1 MHHIKKKG
9 FTLVELIVV
18 ITILAILWTIAF
30 ISLQWYSENARDT
43 KRVADVNNIKKAL
56 EFFVLNSEIYPMPD
70 EVWAASYSWA
80 EIYYQWRLWDNVT
93 QNLSRNLKE
102 TPRDPVTEEA
112 YIYSVTEDQQQY
124 EITVVYESSVAHS
137 SFLQT
142 YADLSEW
149 IVAIT
154 WNYNGLYVQ
163 TDDYAVPLPSITTS
177 DTLPITLTSDT
188 VKSQMTS
195 WWTNRPSVWWAP
207 SQTWALDIS
216 LSVYEWKV
224 DVTSSNTEKKAFI
237 QAIQWA
243 YAGSSLAQWWSIY
256 EEIVSKTSDAD
267 MVAFANGA
275 IASTDWEAAPEV
287 QQCPE
292 WKVLSWEVC
301 IVNLATFWAGGSDTL
316 PLNVDNGSTIVIDT
330 SITSSNKASFSC
342 LLWYESDTTSPKYW
356 FEWSGESVNV
366 KTEWGCIVRDYSS
379 SFAGISDLAAD
390 LSIVIYNSSYSNSSN
405 MSLLPCDTDLSSASG
420 NGGYY
425 FNTTTGDITVVA
437 GGGCLAIVTTITDI
451 AGLFNTYDY
460 VDGIG
465 TDARFQLFY
474 GDLEP
479 VTSKNALFVA
489 DAYNHA
495 IRKIDMSDSN
505 YTVSTI
511 AGIGGSAGNVDGI
524 NGVSKLSYPWSIVS
538 DPSGNYLYVADAN
551 NFKIKRIDISNT
563 DYTVSTFADIG
574 SGTYPRAI
582 TIDPLGEYL
591 YVAERNGQKIDRI
604 EISSG
609 TMETI
614 AGNGTQGY
622 TAGPTTGAN
631 AQFNQ
636 PIGLAVYGDSLF
648 VTENNST
655 VLRKID
661 LSSTDY
667 TTSTIAW
674 IYGAA
679 GSLDAA
685 IGTNGKIA
693 SKGNLTMD
701 YSKWILYILGWSIAE
716 VDVTNSDYPI
726 SYLKDNGS
734 NITGAN
740 TGGRFDNTDGSLYIM
755 GASLIRRIVRE

>member
-1 MHHIKKKG
+1 
-9 FTLVELIVV
+9 
-18 ITILAILWTIAF
+18 
-30 ISLQWYSENARDT
+30 
-43 KRVADVNNIKKAL
+43 
-56 EFFVLNSEIYPMPD
+56 
-70 EVWAASYSWA
+70 
-80 EIYYQWRLWDNVT
+80 
-93 QNLSRNLKE
+93 
-102 TPRDPVTEEA
+102 
-112 YIYSVTEDQQQY
+112 
-124 EITVVYESSVAHS
+124 
-137 SFLQT
+137 
-142 YADLSEW
+142 
-149 IVAIT
+149 
-154 WNYNGLYVQ
+154 
-163 TDDYAVPLPSITTS
+163 
-177 DTLPITLTSDT
+177 
-188 VKSQMTS
+188 
-195 WWTNRPSVWWAP
+195 
-207 SQTWALDIS
+207 
-216 LSVYEWKV
+216 
-224 DVTSSNTEKKAFI
+224 
-237 QAIQWA
+237 
-243 YAGSSLAQWWSIY
+243 
-256 EEIVSKTSDAD
+256 
-267 MVAFANGA
+267 
-275 IASTDWEAAPEV
+275 
-287 QQCPE
+287 
-292 WKVLSWEVC
+292 
-301 IVNLATFWAGGSDTL
+301 
-316 PLNVDNGSTIVIDT
+316 
-330 SITSSNKASFSC
+330 
-342 LLWYESDTTSPKYW
+342 
-356 FEWSGESVNV
+356 
-366 KTEWGCIVRDYSS
+366 
-379 SFAGISDLAAD
+379 
-390 LSIVIYNSSYSNSSN
+390 

-425 FNTTTGDITVVA
+425 FNTTTGYITVVA

-636 PIGLAVYGDSLF
+636 PIGLAVYGDRLF

-667 TTSTIAW
+667 TTSTIA
-674 IYGAA
+674 
-679 GSLDAA
+679 
-685 IGTNGKIA
+685 
-693 SKGNLTMD
+693 
-701 YSKWILYILGWSIAE
+701 
-716 VDVTNSDYPI
+716 
-726 SYLKDNGS
+726 
-734 NITGAN
+734 
-740 TGGRFDNTDGSLYIM
+740 
-755 GASLIRRIVRE
+755 